1 MKTLRNWLM
10 SLLGAWRWNKMSK
23 YSVIRKD
30 EIIVEADSPEEAE
43 ALGVKISQMPIDK
56 WNTVAIEV
64 QDGEVDQ

>member
-1 MKTLRNWLM
+1 
-10 SLLGAWRWNKMSK
+10 MSK

-43 ALGVKISQMPIDK
+43 ALAVEKAHMSAGD

-64 QDGEVDQ
+64 QDGEAEVESVKIMESIEDSRGDE